1 MQQPPQQQQRM
12 ERFYRQ
18 ELEELAN
25 TRTALRAKYRPGS
38 QSESDDD
45 SLNERDFGVDGYD
58 SGPEVEAAD
67 MQTHIPESNMGY
79 RLLVKMGWK
88 AGTGLGQNATGRKA
102 PIEIER
108 KQDVLGIGKQAV
120 DIWYAE
126 ASTAKRKTLEAERQA
141 EETVEEKAKRELQV
155 RQQQAVS
162 AELEMV
168 KSAFYCALC
177 DKQYERISDYGVHL
191 SSYDHNH
198 KKRFKDM
205 KDTSRAG
212 SASTTNKIKEKE
224 RRREEK
230 ELAKIQQAALKRA
243 GGKATSGEPIQNP
256 PAMPPL
262 ETGGFQPVQQS
273 GFQPV
278 QQSGFQPVQ
287 QSGFQPV
294 QQSGFQPV
302 QQSSFQPVQQ
312 SGFQPVQQSGI
323 QPVQQSGF
331 QPVQQSGFQPVQL
344 GSNATRNAPLPVTTP
359 DEAVKA
365 GLAAS
370 QGTSSGFQ
378 SVKLGGFQ
386 SVKSTSGFRPV
397 KPVGFQSAADD
408 EDIEVDSAPAAT
420 TSDPS
425 QNNAVG
431 ASPSG
436 FQPVKLGGFKPM
448 KFGAFQLKKP
458 GSK

>member
-1 MQQPPQQQQRM
+1 
-12 ERFYRQ
+12 
-18 ELEELAN
+18 
-25 TRTALRAKYRPGS
+25 
-38 QSESDDD
+38 
-45 SLNERDFGVDGYD
+45 
-58 SGPEVEAAD
+58 

-141 EETVEEKAKRELQV
+141 AETAEGKAKRELQV
-155 RQQQAVS
+155 QQQQAVS

-168 KSAFYCALC
+168 KSAFYCTLC
-177 DKQYERISDYGVHL
+177 DKQYERISDYEVHL

-243 GGKATSGEPIQNP
+243 GGKASTGEPIQKP
-256 PAMPPL
+256 PAMPPS
-262 ETGGFQPVQQS
+262 ETGGFKPVQQSGFQPVQQS

-302 QQSSFQPVQQ
+302 QQS
-312 SGFQPVQQSGI
+312 
-323 QPVQQSGF
+323 GF

-344 GSNATRNAPLPVTTP
+344 GSKATPNAPLPVTTP
-359 DEAVKA
+359 DEAIKA
-365 GLAAS
+365 GSSAS
-370 QGTSSGFQ
+370 QGASSGFQ
-378 SVKLGGFQ
+378 PVKLGGFQ
-386 SVKSTSGFRPV
+386 PVKSTSGFQPA
-397 KPVGFQSAADD
+397 KLSGFQSTADD
-408 EDIEVDSAPAAT
+408 EAIEVDSAPAAA

-425 QNNAVG
+425 KNNAVG

-448 KFGAFQLKKP
+448 KFGALQLKKP

>member
-12 ERFYRQ
+12 ERFYRK

-25 TRTALRAKYRPGS
+25 TRDALRAKYRPGS
-38 QSESDDD
+38 QSGSDDD
-45 SLNERDFGVDGYD
+45 SLNERDFGIDGYD

-88 AGTGLGQNATGRKA
+88 AGTGLGQNATGRTA
-102 PIEIER
+102 PVEIER

-141 EETVEEKAKRELQV
+141 EETAEEKAKRELQV
-155 RQQQAVS
+155 QQQQAVS

-177 DKQYERISDYGVHL
+177 DKQYERISDYEVHL

-212 SASTTNKIKEKE
+212 AASTTNKIKEKE

-230 ELAKIQQAALKRA
+230 ELAKIQEAALKRA
-243 GGKATSGEPIQNP
+243 GGKTPSGGPILNP
-256 PAMPPL
+256 PASAPLATGAFPPVQQS
-262 ETGGFQPVQQS
+262 GFQPVRQS

-294 QQSGFQPV
+294 QQSGFL
-302 QQSSFQPVQQ
+302 
-312 SGFQPVQQSGI
+312 
-323 QPVQQSGF
+323 
-331 QPVQQSGFQPVQL
+331 PVQL
-344 GSNATRNAPLPVTTP
+344 GGKTAPESSLPATTSDA
-359 DEAVKA
+359 AVKA
-365 GLAAS
+365 GPIAS
-370 QGTSSGFQ
+370 SSTSSGFQ
-378 SVKLGGFQ
+378 PVKLGGFQ
-386 SVKSTSGFRPV
+386 PVKSTGGFQPA
-397 KPVGFQSAADD
+397 KLGGFQSADDD
-408 EDIEVDSAPAAT
+408 EDIEVAPTPAAV
-420 TSDPS
+420 SDAS
-425 QNNAVG
+425 KNAAG

-458 GSK
+458 GAK

>member
-25 TRTALRAKYRPGS
+25 TRNALRAKYRPGS
-38 QSESDDD
+38 QSGSDDD
-45 SLNERDFGVDGYD
+45 SLNERDFGIDGYD

-67 MQTHIPESNMGY
+67 MQTHIPESNVGY

-108 KQDVLGIGKQAV
+108 KQDVLGVGKQAV

-168 KSAFYCALC
+168 KSAFYCTLC
-177 DKQYERISDYGVHL
+177 DKQYERISDYEVHL

-230 ELAKIQQAALKRA
+230 ELAKLQQAALLRA
-243 GGKATSGEPIQNP
+243 GGKASSSAPVQNP
-256 PAMPPL
+256 SALLPL
-262 ETGGFQPVQQS
+262 ESGACQSVQQS

-302 QQSSFQPVQQ
+302 Q
-312 SGFQPVQQSGI
+312 
-323 QPVQQSGF
+323 
-331 QPVQQSGFQPVQL
+331 L
-344 GSNATRNAPLPVTTP
+344 GSKVTPNSPVPVTTP
-359 DEAVKA
+359 DAAVNV
-365 GLAAS
+365 GSAAS

-378 SVKLGGFQ
+378 PVKLGGFQ
-386 SVKSTSGFRPV
+386 PVKGASGFQPA
-397 KPVGFQSAADD
+397 KLGGFQSADDD
-408 EDIEVDSAPAAT
+408 EDTEVAPAPVT
-420 TSDPS
+420 TAD
-425 QNNAVG
+425 

-458 GSK
+458 GAK

>member
-1 MQQPPQQQQRM
+1 MQQPSQQQQRM

-25 TRTALRAKYRPGS
+25 TRDALRAKYRPGS
-38 QSESDDD
+38 QSGSDDD
-45 SLNERDFGVDGYD
+45 SLSERDFGVDGYD

-141 EETVEEKAKRELQV
+141 EETAEEKAKRELQV
-155 RQQQAVS
+155 QQQQAVS

-177 DKQYERISDYGVHL
+177 DKQYERISDYEVHL

-212 SASTTNKIKEKE
+212 SASTTSKIKEKE

-230 ELAKIQQAALKRA
+230 ELAKMQQAALKRA
-243 GGKATSGEPIQNP
+243 GGRAPTGEPAQTSSS
-256 PAMPPL
+256 AQPL
-262 ETGGFQPVQQS
+262 ETGGIQPGTPS

-278 QQSGFQPVQ
+278 QESGFQPVKLG
-287 QSGFQPV
+287 GFQPIKSTGKV
-294 QQSGFQPV
+294 QP
-302 QQSSFQPVQQ
+302 
-312 SGFQPVQQSGI
+312 
-323 QPVQQSGF
+323 
-331 QPVQQSGFQPVQL
+331 
-344 GSNATRNAPLPVTTP
+344 A
-359 DEAVKA
+359 
-365 GLAAS
+365 
-370 QGTSSGFQ
+370 
-378 SVKLGGFQ
+378 KLGGFQ
-386 SVKSTSGFRPV
+386 SV
-397 KPVGFQSAADD
+397 DD
-408 EDIEVDSAPAAT
+408 EDVDLAPAPAET
-420 TSDPS
+420 ADPS
-425 QNNAVG
+425 KNTVG

-458 GSK
+458 GAK